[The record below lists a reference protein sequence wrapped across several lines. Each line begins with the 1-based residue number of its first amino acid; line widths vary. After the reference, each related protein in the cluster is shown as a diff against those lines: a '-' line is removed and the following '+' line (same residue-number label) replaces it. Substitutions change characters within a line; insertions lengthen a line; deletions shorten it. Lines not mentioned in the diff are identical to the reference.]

1 MLSPMGRKR
10 RYCNGKKHRTCFI
23 VKLVKRHGAESV
35 CVKFQ
40 FEIKEEVVD
49 MLKSYAQHEGNELCG
64 VLTGIKVGD
73 NTFRICKVSPPCV
86 RSHSR
91 CGCQRDAELANQF
104 LTDDYEASEQTR
116 TYIGEWHTHPEQNPH
131 PSQTDYASIIKSF
144 ASAQLSVPLL
154 IMIIVGT
161 EHIFFNVYDGG
172 LFKEI
177 EPVIVE

>member
-1 MLSPMGRKR
+1 MG
-10 RYCNGKKHRTCFI
+10 
-23 VKLVKRHGAESV
+23 
-35 CVKFQ
+35 
-40 FEIKEEVVD
+40 
-49 MLKSYAQHEGNELCG
+49 YAQHEGDELCG
-64 VLTGIKVGD
+64 VLTGSQID
-73 NTFRICKVSPPCV
+73 ERTFRVSKVSPPCV
-86 RSHSR
+86 ARNSRS
-91 CGCQRDAELANQF
+91 GCERDAVKANTF
-104 LTDDYEASEQTR
+104 IKKDYEASEHTR
-116 TYIGEWHTHPEQNPH
+116 VYIGEWHTHPEQNPH